1 MLGESIPCLGE
12 QRPLRLLAE
21 IDDLRRSWDARRCS
35 VLHLCIRLL
44 KSVFHEEVEVVAL
57 VEHLALDVR
66 MVLAQ
71 KSHLAV
77 LFRHELLAHRCYLD
91 VDIVL
96 GQVEVRPEVLD
107 WLSIFVPVE
116 GECVRFVFPVNAV
129 EVEETRKFPFAVVSE
144 VGKLGR

>member
-1 MLGESIPCLGE
+1 MLGASVPRLGE

-35 VLHLCIRLL
+35 MLHFGMGLFKPVL
-44 KSVFHEEVEVVAL
+44 HEEVEIVAL

-71 KSHLAV
+71 QPHLAV
-77 LFRHELLAHRCYLD
+77 LFGDELLAHRCYLD

-107 WLSIFVPVE
+107 RLPILVPVK

>member
-1 MLGESIPCLGE
+1 MLGESLPCLGE

-21 IDDLRRSWDARRCS
+21 IDDLGRSRDARRCWM
-35 VLHLCIRLL
+35 LHFGIWLFESIL
-44 KSVFHEEVEVVAL
+44 HEEVEVVAL

-71 KSHLAV
+71 QSHLAV
-77 LFRHELLAHRCYLD
+77 LLCDELLAHRCYLD

-107 WLSIFVPVE
+107 RLSIFVPVK